1 MIFEI
6 KTTEPKRDD
15 IEYKEI
21 EAFEDFELLLWRKEF
36 GQCAHSHLV
45 TWRIMIWPLCAFER
59 EPRNLYDA
67 RL

>member
-21 EAFEDFELLLWRKEF
+21 EAFEDFELLLGRNEF
-36 GQCAHSHLV
+36 SHRVQSHLA
-45 TWRIMIWPLCAFER
+45 T
-59 EPRNLYDA
+59 
-67 RL
+67 